1 MTDRNRW
8 DEQRREQGQDYRS
21 GQQSGW
27 DENWRDRQQHQR
39 DMGGRS
45 GSYASRPWGGSSSA
59 QQGGSYDYEDYRDRD
74 RARRGSGEMGGAS
87 GYGWSEQG
95 DAGRSS
101 GSHDYAG
108 TRDWGGSDWG
118 GSDRGGTDWRSR
130 DNWRNAGSQS
140 FASDYGMRDGQNYD
154 ERFRRQGFG
163 GGGAYSNPGYD
174 RGYGPDYGR
183 DRDDGDYAERAR
195 SGRSE
200 RGFFERAGDEI
211 ASWFGDEEASRRRE
225 QDYRGHGPSD
235 YTRSDERIREDVN
248 DRLTDDPRVDARRI
262 SVAVDKGEVTLS
274 GTVASREAK
283 RRAEDVIDRVSG
295 VKHVQN
301 NLRVEERDR
310 AGQSGSEGWQRSYTT
325 KTSTGDA
332 AMDAGTGT
340 GTGPYAGNSGGTSG
354 ITGEST
360 GSSGASATG
369 ASGSTTVP
377 STRKD
382 S

>member
-1 MTDRNRW
+1 M
-8 DEQRREQGQDYRS
+8 
-21 GQQSGW
+21 
-27 DENWRDRQQHQR
+27 
-39 DMGGRS
+39 
-45 GSYASRPWGGSSSA
+45 
-59 QQGGSYDYEDYRDRD
+59 
-74 RARRGSGEMGGAS
+74 
-87 GYGWSEQG
+87 
-95 DAGRSS
+95 
-101 GSHDYAG
+101 
-108 TRDWGGSDWG
+108 
-118 GSDRGGTDWRSR
+118 
-130 DNWRNAGSQS
+130 
-140 FASDYGMRDGQNYD
+140 
-154 ERFRRQGFG
+154 
-163 GGGAYSNPGYD
+163 
-174 RGYGPDYGR
+174 
-183 DRDDGDYAERAR
+183 
-195 SGRSE
+195 
-200 RGFFERAGDEI
+200 
-211 ASWFGDEEASRRRE
+211 
-225 QDYRGHGPSD
+225 
-235 YTRSDERIREDVN
+235 
-248 DRLTDDPRVDARRI
+248 
-262 SVAVDKGEVTLS
+262 AVDKGEVTLS